1 MSLRKFYRTLQNAVV
16 IAFVVS
22 ELLRENQ
29 QEGKL
34 PPPPPSLT
42 LGLILS
48 IRNLNSDEDV
58 FTQKE

>member
-1 MSLRKFYRTLQNAVV
+1 MV

-42 LGLILS
+42 LGLILF
-48 IRNLNSDEDV
+48 IRNLNSNEDA